1 MQLYEALQSIK
12 QSTDEQLIRNSR
24 IMENESYFGDFL
36 LQLLVTELKDN
47 RNMKM
52 DFATAQSINH
62 LIVNEYLNQFHGN
75 RT

>member
-12 QSTDEQLIRNSR
+12 HLTDEQLIRNNR

-36 LQLLVTELKDN
+36 MQLLVTELKEN

-52 DFATAQSINH
+52 DFATAKSINTM
-62 LIVNEYLNQFHGN
+62 IVNEYLNQFYGN
-75 RT
+75 SA